1 MSDVGQSSAAPSAAA
16 ADSTIHASIAIDKK
30 PLSVDAQHAVDMES
44 ELQKTSAPTT
54 ELERGK
60 DIEEETDPQSRYK
73 DVLETKDDMVAQA
86 MVNPEAVTQGHN
98 MLTMHQQFT
107 SMAMSKE
114 QKSKVEGGANG
125 ASKESMADF
134 IAKGHSVGL
143 AAHLGLMVVFSAG
156 KGEGVD
162 EQQRQGKVGGGA
174 GGLAA
179 AQNAAVG
186 GSGGNGGVAAMD
198 SQETVGGS
206 AAQTQGQ
213 DGTAGTAAA
222 AEQPGVSSDGQLAAM
237 HAFVAKTKVAAEKN
251 GEFSQVL
258 TDYEA
263 RMQQPGGN
271 RFSDKEVADFES
283 KRSAAQQA
291 VKGVVDGL
299 ANAPILMGGAGRW
312 AAAAIVNS
320 SLEAY
325 NLLKFNAY
333 EDREAGIKFNALG
346 YKQGID
352 VGKLQKAAYDIEA
365 NKEMDQAVVAG
376 VKIATS
382 LIGGVVPCLGQAGGA
397 ACDMADHIIAA
408 DAAKATGAVKQ
419 MEEYA
424 RALQSVYSQ
433 AADSAKQGSQSEN
446 KLMEAIL
453 QAIEKLTRTMA
464 QQFSIGVR

>member
-1 MSDVGQSSAAPSAAA
+1 MSDIGQSSAAPSAAA

-54 ELERGK
+54 ELQEAM
-60 DIEEETDPQSRYK
+60 DVEEETDPQSRYR
-73 DVLETKDDMVAQA
+73 DVLETKDDMTAQA
-86 MVNPEAVTQGHN
+86 MVNPEGVTQGHN

-107 SMAMSKE
+107 SMAVNRE
-114 QKSKVEGGANG
+114 QQYKGEAGAKGVSND
-125 ASKESMADF
+125 SMADL

-143 AAHLGLMVVFSAG
+143 SAHLGLMVVFSAG

-162 EQQRQGKVGGGA
+162 EQRGQGKMGGVEGGG

-179 AQNAAVG
+179 AQNAAVE
-186 GSGGNGGVAAMD
+186 VAATD
-198 SQETVGGS
+198 SQE
-206 AAQTQGQ
+206 AAQRPGK
-213 DGTAGTAAA
+213 AVKTAAEGGAGAGQAKVSGEGEVA
-222 AEQPGVSSDGQLAAM
+222 ATQ
-237 HAFVAKTKVAAEKN
+237 AFVAKTQVAEEKN
-251 GEFSQVL
+251 GEFANVL
-258 TDYEA
+258 KDCEA

-271 RFSDKEVADFES
+271 RFSDEEVADFES
-283 KRSAAQQA
+283 KRSAVQQA
-291 VKGVVDGL
+291 VKSVVDGL
-299 ANAPILMGGAGRW
+299 ADAPILMGGAGRW

-333 EDREAGIKFNALG
+333 QDRDTGITFNALG
-346 YKQGID
+346 YKQGIE

-365 NKEMDQAVVAG
+365 DKEMDQAVVSG
-376 VKIATS
+376 VKIAVA
-382 LIGGVVPCLGQAGGA
+382 LVGGVIPCLGQAGNA
-397 ACDMADHIIAA
+397 ACDMVDHIIAA
-408 DAAKATGAVKQ
+408 DAAEATGEVKQ

-424 RALQSVYSQ
+424 RALQTVYSQ
-433 AADSAKQGSQSEN
+433 AADSAKQGAQSEN

-453 QAIEKLTRTMA
+453 QATEKLTRTMA